1 MVGAASVLAA
11 VYRAPLTGSLLLFEL
26 TKDYDIILPLM
37 ASAGVASLLV
47 ELVQTKSPSGASSS
61 VTASSATV
69 RGVPADTTALAGA
82 ERSAAAG
89 AVQTL
94 PIGYVE
100 MVSCTCMLS
109 NSVMH
114 QWQCHEA
121 KFVLKSLLY
130 RLPNSNASF
139 RLVIILSSSAYKH
152 VIATERT
159 Q

>member
-47 ELVQTKSPSGASSS
+47 ELVQTKPPSATSSS

-69 RGVPADTTALAGA
+69 RGVTAGTSALAGA

-89 AVQTL
+89 TVQAL

-100 MVSCTCMLS
+100 MVSC
-109 NSVMH
+109 V
-114 QWQCHEA
+114 
-121 KFVLKSLLY
+121 SL
-130 RLPNSNASF
+130 
-139 RLVIILSSSAYKH
+139 
-152 VIATERT
+152 
-159 Q
+159 